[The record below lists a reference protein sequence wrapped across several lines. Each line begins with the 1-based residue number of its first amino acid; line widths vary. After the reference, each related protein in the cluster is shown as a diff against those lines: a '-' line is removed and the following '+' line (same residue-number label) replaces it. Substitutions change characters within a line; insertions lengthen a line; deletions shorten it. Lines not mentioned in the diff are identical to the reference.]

1 MNRLLLLIRYL
12 ITVLGR
18 FDLRLGVMAAGDQHG
33 VSACL
38 EEEIDNQ
45 RTTAPKMK
53 NIPSEAI
60 PSETEVAE
68 AGLIYSLL
76 RSRFANIRWCE
87 WSGIREQLL
96 HTL

>member
-45 RTTAPKMK
+45 RTTAPK
-53 NIPSEAI
+53 
-60 PSETEVAE
+60 
-68 AGLIYSLL
+68 
-76 RSRFANIRWCE
+76 
-87 WSGIREQLL
+87 
-96 HTL
+96 